1 MYGHVFTYTYAKHK
15 QHIHILYIHIGME
28 KGWYSAKCGCT
39 TPETGLEFKNR
50 AKAIVEQIWQIHN
63 TPVEERNIAGRS
75 FKNMMFV
82 IHGKCLCYI
91 LHTL

>member
-1 MYGHVFTYTYAKHK
+1 MYTPSTC
-15 QHIHILYIHIGME
+15 IGME

-50 AKAIVEQIWQIHN
+50 AKTIVDQIWQIHN
-63 TPVEERNIAGRS
+63 TPEEERNIAGRS

-82 IHGKCLCYI
+82 IHGKLNNIWFQYTS
-91 LHTL
+91 TL